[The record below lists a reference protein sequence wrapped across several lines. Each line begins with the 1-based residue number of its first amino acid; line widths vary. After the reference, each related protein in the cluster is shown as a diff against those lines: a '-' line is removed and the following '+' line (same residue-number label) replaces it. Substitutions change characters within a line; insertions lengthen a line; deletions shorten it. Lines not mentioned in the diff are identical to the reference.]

1 MRREAALIFSPNG
14 GSAEKAPP
22 SADGS
27 APQARPSF
35 SLRPKAAFFTPSKRG
50 ASQPP
55 ILFSRE
61 KRTGRWSG
69 PRENAPGA
77 WKPIVLHEARIGPWS
92 PSLLGAGASRKLC
105 GGVGGAFYASG
116 GAVRFLTPDDFSLVP
131 PGGTVSFCKK
141 EMVGPTAPPHGVWV
155 PSSAARG
162 RILRPRPWAELPSGG
177 KWNRGFQSLSPPAAA
192 SSLYTRGP
200 YIVRLR
206 RGSIK
211 AASRQ

>member
-35 SLRPKAAFFTPSKRG
+35 SMRPRGRVFFFPKGKRP
-50 ASQPP
+50 QPP

-77 WKPIVLHEARIGPWS
+77 SILTVLHEARKGPWTPPDWVRARRSTQPTPSKKKGFTGEHGS
-92 PSLLGAGASRKLC
+92 PVKSRAARSAVSHCASAEAPRFWWGRKRFPW
-105 GGVGGAFYASG
+105 GKKE
-116 GAVRFLTPDDFSLVP
+116 VRP
-131 PGGTVSFCKK
+131 PGAK
-141 EMVGPTAPPHGVWV
+141 
-155 PSSAARG
+155 
-162 RILRPRPWAELPSGG
+162 SG
-177 KWNRGFQSLSPPAAA
+177 
-192 SSLYTRGP
+192 
-200 YIVRLR
+200 
-206 RGSIK
+206 
-211 AASRQ
+211 